1 MSDSGPQLDERTIKK
16 YEELITENHQ
26 RQKEAGQEFDKQA
39 VYIAGGGLALTL
51 AVAKDFTAFIGK
63 QYFVLLLFTWLF
75 FALTLLF
82 NLISHRASSLL
93 HAAQA
98 NLAAL
103 YHTCYISQ
111 VSPVNEKVKRETAA
125 ADYNSRWVSR
135 LNKWSLVSIVAGMLA
150 LILYVF
156 LNALSMPQ
164 PTSPKASDHQTKP
177 GQQPDH
183 VRGLESPATLRP
195 SPPLVPSAPQPPTTQ
210 PNPAKSND

>member
-1 MSDSGPQLDERTIKK
+1 MSNPAAAQLDERTIKK

-51 AVAKDFTAFIGK
+51 AVAKDFTAFVGK

-93 HAAQA
+93 YAAQA

-103 YHTCYISQ
+103 YHTCYTSQ
-111 VSPVNEKVKRETAA
+111 VQPVEEEVECETTAA
-125 ADYNSRWVSR
+125 NYNSLWVSR
-135 LNKWSLVSIVAGMLA
+135 LNKWSLYSIVGGILA
-150 LILYVF
+150 LIFYVF

-164 PTSPKASDHQTKP
+164 TTKPTNSGHQTKP
-177 GQQPDH
+177 GPQPEH
-183 VRGLESPATLRP
+183 IRGLESPSTLRP
-195 SPPLVPSAPQPPTTQ
+195 TPPPAAPAPQSN
-210 PNPAKSND
+210 PNPNK